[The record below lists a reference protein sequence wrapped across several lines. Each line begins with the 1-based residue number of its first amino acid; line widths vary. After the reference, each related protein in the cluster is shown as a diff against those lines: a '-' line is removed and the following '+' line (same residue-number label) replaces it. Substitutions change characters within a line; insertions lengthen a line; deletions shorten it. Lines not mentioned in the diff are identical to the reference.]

1 MINFTKF
8 EGNSRT
14 TLDVGNIHI
23 DFAMCTLSIAAIIFG
38 LPGNGLIIHAVRNRK
53 QMQNARNHFIV
64 SLACS
69 DLVALLIS
77 VPFSTLNFSSVL
89 CYMPEAVCKNR

>member
-23 DFAMCTLSIAAIIFG
+23 NFAMCTLSIAAITFG
-38 LPGNGLIIHAVRNRK
+38 LPGNGLIIHAVRSRK

-77 VPFSTLNFSSVL
+77 VPFSTLNFSRVL